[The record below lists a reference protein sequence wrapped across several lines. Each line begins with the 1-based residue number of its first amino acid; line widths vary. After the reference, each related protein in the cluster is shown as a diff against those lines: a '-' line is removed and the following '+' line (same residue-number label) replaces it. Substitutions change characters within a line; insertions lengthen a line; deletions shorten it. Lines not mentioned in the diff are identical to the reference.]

1 MNQTF
6 VCKKCGKKFQA
17 INERSRCKDC
27 IIEDNLAKYST
38 KESEGFTSVEMLD
51 LGKSFLEGFL
61 DGVNSAINNTQEGE
75 EK

>member
-51 LGKSFLEGFL
+51 LGKSFS

>member
-1 MNQTF
+1 MSQTF

-38 KESEGFTSVEMLD
+38 KESEGFTSIEMLD
-51 LGKSFLEGFL
+51 LGKSFLEGFSA
-61 DGVNSAINNTQEGE
+61 GVNGAIKNTQEGE

>member
-6 VCKKCGKKFQA
+6 VCKKCGKKIQA

-38 KESEGFTSVEMLD
+38 KESKGFTSVEMLD
-51 LGKSFLEGFL
+51 LGKSLFRRFFGW
-61 DGVNSAINNTQEGE
+61 G
-75 EK
+75 